1 MMNSNRYILLFLLL
15 AGEML
20 FGQLYVRGSM
30 GISFFTAPAMK
41 DYLNF
46 NYAPADQQVNTFS
59 TSVEFA
65 GEAGYI
71 SGGYS
76 YAAEFAYFLN
86 SYTYPFIASQY
97 EFGYGILAP
106 SVIVSSVTSG
116 KGYNLRLGAGAGPRF
131 TTVEETIP
139 GSNVKKSFTSA
150 GVGFLVKAEGN
161 TALSENLYAYI
172 AGDIRYDMN
181 GEPEKDGKGM
191 TSLLTPENLSM
202 NIFSFGI
209 KLGVS
214 YIF

>member
-1 MMNSNRYILLFLLL
+1 MNSSRKIFFLLL
-15 AGEML
+15 LLSEL
-20 FGQLYVRGSM
+20 IFGQIYVRGSL

-97 EFGYGILAP
+97 EFGYGIVAP
-106 SVIVSSVTSG
+106 SVIVFSVTSG
-116 KGYNLRLGAGAGPRF
+116 KGYNFRLGAGAGPRF

-139 GSNVKKSFTSA
+139 GSNVKKTFTAA

-181 GEPEKDGKGM
+181 GEPDRQGAGM

-202 NIFSFGI
+202 NMFSFGI

>member
-1 MMNSNRYILLFLLL
+1 MSSNRFFLILFLLT
-15 AGEML
+15 GELL
-20 FGQLYVRGSM
+20 FGQIYVRGSM

-46 NYAPADQQVNTFS
+46 NYAPADQQVNSFS
-59 TSVEFA
+59 TQVEFA

-97 EFGYGILAP
+97 KFSYGIAAP
-106 SVIVSSVTSG
+106 SFVVSTVTSG
-116 KGYNLRLGAGAGPRF
+116 KGYNFRLGAGAGPRF

-139 GSNVKKSFTSA
+139 GSNVIKTFSST
-150 GVGFLVKAEGN
+150 GVGFLLKAEGN

-172 AGDIRYDMN
+172 AGDMRYDLN
-181 GEPEKDGKGM
+181 GEPENDGRGM

-202 NIFSFGI
+202 NMFSVGI

>member
-1 MMNSNRYILLFLLL
+1 MNNNRYFFLFLLL

-20 FGQLYVRGSM
+20 FGQIYVRGSM

-71 SGGYS
+71 YGGYS
-76 YAAEFAYFLN
+76 YAAEFAYVLN

-97 EFGYGILAP
+97 EFGYSIMAP

-139 GSNVKKSFTSA
+139 GSNVKRTFTSA

-172 AGDIRYDMN
+172 AGDIRYDLN
-181 GEPEKDGKGM
+181 GEPEKEGAGM
-191 TSLLTPENLSM
+191 NSLLTPENLSM
-202 NIFSFGI
+202 NMFSFGI